1 MRCPAFPGWYARACP
16 NPEMADHLKLIALD
30 LGERRI
36 GLAVSGPGGLALPA
50 GYIFRS
56 KLTEDIQQV
65 IEVASERQA
74 QGIVV
79 GIPYTLEG
87 ETGPA
92 AKLAL
97 GFIRALRRAIGQA
110 FNDETSIPVYEM
122 DERFT
127 SVEAEG
133 LLRASGVQPSRD
145 RATVD
150 ETAAVLILQR
160 LLAPPPSPTSRE
172 SRPRRT

>member
-1 MRCPAFPGWYARACP
+1 
-16 NPEMADHLKLIALD
+16 MAEQAKLIALD

-36 GLAVSGPGGLALPA
+36 GLAVSGPGGLVLPA

-56 KLTEDIQQV
+56 KLTEDVQQV
-65 IEVASERQA
+65 IEVATERKA

-92 AKLAL
+92 AKLVL
-97 GFIRALRRAIGQA
+97 GFIRALRK
-110 FNDETSIPVYEM
+110 ETSLPVYEM
-122 DERFT
+122 DERYT

-133 LLRASGVQPSRD
+133 LLRESGVQPSRE

-150 ETAAVLILQR
+150 ETAAALILQR
-160 LLAPPPSPTSRE
+160 FLASQET
-172 SRPRRT
+172 

>member
-1 MRCPAFPGWYARACP
+1 MKSDTGQA
-16 NPEMADHLKLIALD
+16 KLIALD

-50 GYIFRS
+50 GHITRS
-56 KLTEDIQQV
+56 KLAKDVERV
-65 IEVASERQA
+65 IEAAVERQA

-87 ETGPA
+87 ETGPS
-92 AKLAL
+92 AKLAQ
-97 GFIRALRRAIGQA
+97 GFIRALRRAVPPAIDGEEHLA
-110 FNDETSIPVYEM
+110 VYEM

-133 LLRASGVQPSRD
+133 LLRESGVQPSRD
-145 RATVD
+145 RAAVD

-160 LLAPPPSPTSRE
+160 FLAALPPS
-172 SRPRRT
+172 

>member
-1 MRCPAFPGWYARACP
+1 MAERA
-16 NPEMADHLKLIALD
+16 KLIALD

-56 KLTEDIQQV
+56 KLTEDVQQV

-74 QGIVV
+74 QSIVV
-79 GIPYTLEG
+79 GIPYTLDG

-92 AKLAL
+92 AKLAR
-97 GFIRALRRAIGQA
+97 GFMRALRK
-110 FNDETSIPVYEM
+110 ETSLPVYEM
-122 DERFT
+122 DERYT
-127 SVEAEG
+127 SIEAEG
-133 LLRASGVQPSRD
+133 LLRESGVEPSRQ

-160 LLAPPPSPTSRE
+160 FLASQET
-172 SRPRRT
+172 